1 MAAAQ
6 QLARAGHDV
15 HVYEREPRA
24 GGLLRYGIP
33 DFKMEKEHIDFR
45 IDQMQAEG
53 VTFHYNENIG
63 VTRPLSDLTAAHDA
77 VLLCGGSEHPRDV
90 DAEGIGLTGVHYAMP
105 YLVQQNRR
113 LGGEDLGDAQPLL
126 AASKHVV
133 VIGGGDTASDCIG
146 TAFRQGAIAVTQLD
160 VRPQPPEM
168 EDKLTNWPNW
178 PVKMRTSSSQAE
190 GAIREFAAGTLSI
203 VGNNSGQVTGV
214 KVARVDR
221 RRQPIAGTEFVIKA
235 DLVLIAIGFAH
246 PLHEGMLAEL
256 GARLDARG
264 NLYADTF
271 SYQTSVKGVYAAG
284 DMRRGQ
290 SLVVW
295 AIREGRQAA
304 RAIDLDLMGKTDL
317 PA

>member
-1 MAAAQ
+1 
-6 QLARAGHDV
+6 
-15 HVYEREPRA
+15 
-24 GGLLRYGIP
+24 LRYGIP
-33 DFKMEKEHIDFR
+33 DFKMEKDHIDFR

-63 VTRPLSDLTAAHDA
+63 VTRPLSDLQAAHDA
-77 VLLCGGSEHPRDV
+77 VLLCGGSEAPRDV
-90 DAEGIGLTGVHYAMP
+90 EAEGRNLSGVHYAMP

-113 LGGEDLGDAQPLL
+113 LGGEDIGNEAPLL
-126 AASKHVV
+126 AAGRHVV
-133 VIGGGDTASDCIG
+133 VVGGGDTASDCIG

-190 GAIREFAAGTLSI
+190 GAIREFAAGTMAI
-203 VGNNSGQVTGV
+203 VGNARGEVTGV

-221 RRQPIAGTEFVIKA
+221 KRQPIEGTEFVIKA

-246 PLHEGMLAEL
+246 PVYEGMLAEL
-256 GARLDARG
+256 GATLDKRG
-264 NLYADTF
+264 NVFADTF

-304 RAIDLDLMGKTDL
+304 RSIDLDLMGQTDL